1 MLKLYYLNYHNF
13 HNSNIIDTN
22 QFPLTNTLTG
32 YYFTGPLFTSRL
44 YNDIGVGE
52 LAYGSAIN
60 ASQAADVISTYLST
74 RGYSVDMWVGNM
86 PRKSKIVQQL
96 EQGHP
101 VIYVDQFDNP
111 AGGDAVDHDIVI
123 YGYDDENNLIAHFG
137 WEGYA
142 HVQATSDALAAFISS
157 ACAISSW

>member
-1 MLKLYYLNYHNF
+1 MRKTCNKLIAIILLVCVMVTTGITCSF
-13 HNSNIIDTN
+13 AATEMNSDT
-22 QFPLTNTLTG
+22 
-32 YYFTGPLFTSRL
+32 
-44 YNDIGVGE
+44 VE
-52 LAYGSAIN
+52 LAKE
-60 ASQAADVISTYLST
+60 QRLISTYLST